1 MTKNETQKRTLLATM
16 TNEPFQP
23 VRIYYTVP
31 EREFVV
37 RKFKKLECI
46 LEAPEEQCWQWLFDG
61 ESASLRFGDRGYD
74 DIPLD
79 RRPIIL
85 GRVRFPNGNRM
96 TLETNSILR
105 AIAGARFFGP
115 RLGSD
120 VVAMRCRVVNRLF
133 DAGEGPMNKL
143 MESLDQDATVI
154 DPREAEI
161 AIRRE
166 FKGARPGQ
174 DAKSAIAEFV
184 DRIVKSGED
193 VPTVEDFP
201 LHHEEET
208 SDFLNLANT
217 LQLRF
222 VRAFE
227 HWRGNTHLTMASII
241 VNTVKE
247 GMQRVNEREGL
258 PRGKNDPQ
266 RENKELPGLLAKA
279 PTPGQRQMTKIGR
292 NDPCPCGSGRKFKKC
307 CLYGSDVV

>member
-1 MTKNETQKRTLLATM
+1 MQES
-16 TNEPFQP
+16 
-23 VRIYYTVP
+23 
-31 EREFVV
+31 
-37 RKFKKLECI
+37 
-46 LEAPEEQCWQWLFDG
+46 PEERCWQWLFDG
-61 ESASLRFGDRGYD
+61 ECASLRFGERGYN
-74 DIPLD
+74 DIPVD

-85 GRVRFPNGNRM
+85 GRVRFPSGNRM

-105 AIAGARFFGP
+105 AISGARFFGP
-115 RLGSD
+115 LLGKE

-133 DAGEGPMNKL
+133 EAGEGPMNKL

-161 AIRRE
+161 AIRRD
-166 FKGARPGQ
+166 FKKVRAGQ
-174 DAKSAIAEFV
+174 DAKSAIAAFV
-184 DRIVKSGED
+184 DRIVESGED

-201 LHHEEET
+201 LHSEEET

-227 HWRGNTHLTMASII
+227 HWRGNTHLTLSSII
-241 VNTVKE
+241 VNTIK
-247 GMQRVNEREGL
+247 GGLQGVNEREVKTGEKTG
-258 PRGKNDPQ
+258 PH
-266 RENKELPGLLAKA
+266 RETKELPALQAKA
-279 PTPGQRQMTKIGR
+279 PPPGPRQMTKIGR